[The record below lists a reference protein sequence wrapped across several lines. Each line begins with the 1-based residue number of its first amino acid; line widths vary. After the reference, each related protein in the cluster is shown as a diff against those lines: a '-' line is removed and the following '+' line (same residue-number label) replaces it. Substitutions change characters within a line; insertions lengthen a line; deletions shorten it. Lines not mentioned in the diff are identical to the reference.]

1 MARQG
6 QYINAQH
13 NNFIQHAT
21 KTRKNNANYDEFTN
35 NRRKLYATCNRNK
48 KIICEIQKLNRKDTK
63 FIKIHKTQIL

>member
-21 KTRKNNANYDEFTN
+21 KTTKNNANYDEFTIHKN
-35 NRRKLYATCNRNK
+35 YMQNAAETRKLYYAKFNNYTQ
-48 KIICEIQKLNRKDTK
+48 KI
-63 FIKIHKTQIL
+63 QIL